1 MEVRHLQLLRE
12 LGERGSLA
20 AVAEAA
26 HVSPSAVS
34 QQLRALQRRAA
45 VPLTERRG
53 RRLVLTPAGR
63 ALAGA
68 AVDIAEAL
76 GRAEQAVAGHL
87 ADRTAPVRVSA
98 FHSAGQAFFGDLL
111 RWSAQTGG
119 PPVHC
124 RDEDIA
130 QAAFPALV
138 ADHDLVLAHRLRHGP
153 RWPGDRGLVVTRLLS
168 EPLDVAMAA
177 DHPLAS
183 TEQVAPVDA
192 AAHPW
197 VAVHQGFPLTGV
209 LDGIGAAA
217 GAPLDVVHRVNDFGL
232 ASGVVAAGTA
242 LALVP
247 RHLGRSGLHE
257 GVVTRP
263 LRGVS
268 VVRDVDVLARPEN
281 LARSA
286 VADTLDQLRALTA
299 ALVSAASPGVRP
311 SPASG

>member
-1 MEVRHLQLLRE
+1 MEIRHLHLLRE

-34 QQLRALQRRAA
+34 QQLRALQRQAA

-53 RRLVLTPAGR
+53 RRLALTPAGR

-76 GRAEQAVAGHL
+76 GRAERAVGGHL

-98 FHSAGQAFFGDLL
+98 FHSAGQAFFGPLL
-111 RWSAQTGG
+111 AWSSGSGG

-130 QAAFPALV
+130 QASFPALV

-153 RWPGDRGLVVTRLLS
+153 RWPTDRGLVVTRLLS
-168 EPLDVAMAA
+168 EPMDVALAA
-177 DHPLAS
+177 DHPLAAAP
-183 TEQVAPVDA
+183 EVAPVDA

-217 GAPLDVVHRVNDFGL
+217 GRPLDVVHRVNDFGL
-232 ASGVVAAGTA
+232 ASAVAAAGRC

-247 RHLGRSGLHE
+247 RHLGRPGLHP

-263 LRGVS
+263 LHGIAVT
-268 VVRDVDVLARPEN
+268 RDVDVLARPEN
-281 LARSA
+281 LARVA
-286 VADTLDQLRALTA
+286 VAETLDQLRALTA
-299 ALVSAASPGVRP
+299 ALVAATSPPQR
-311 SPASG
+311 

>member
-1 MEVRHLQLLRE
+1 MEIRHLQLLRE

-34 QQLRALQRRAA
+34 QQVRALQRQAA
-45 VPLTERRG
+45 VPLTERQG

-76 GRAEQAVAGHL
+76 GRAERAVAGHL

-98 FHSAGQAFFGDLL
+98 FHSAGHAFFGALL
-111 RWSAQTGG
+111 AWSREAGG

-130 QAAFPALV
+130 QASFPALV

-153 RWPGDRGLVVTRLLS
+153 RWPADRGLVVTRLLS
-168 EPLDVAMAA
+168 EPMDVAMAA
-177 DHPLAS
+177 DHPLAGAP
-183 TEQVAPVDA
+183 EVAPTDA
-192 AAHPW
+192 AGHPW

-209 LDGIGAAA
+209 LDAVGAAA
-217 GAPLDVVHRVNDFGL
+217 GVPLDVVHRVNDFGL
-232 ASGVVAAGTA
+232 ASTVVAASRV

-263 LRGVS
+263 LRGVA
-268 VVRDVDVLARPEN
+268 VVRDVDVLARPDN
-281 LARSA
+281 LARRA
-286 VADTLDQLRALTA
+286 VADTLDQLHALTA
-299 ALVSAASPGVRP
+299 DLVAATRTPPPQR
-311 SPASG
+311 